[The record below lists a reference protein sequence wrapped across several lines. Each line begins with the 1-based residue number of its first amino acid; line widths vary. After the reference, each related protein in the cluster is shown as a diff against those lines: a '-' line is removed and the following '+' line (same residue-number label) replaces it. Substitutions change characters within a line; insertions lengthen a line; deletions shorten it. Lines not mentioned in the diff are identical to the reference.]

1 MEFFFLE
8 ILQPKPNQP
17 DMDYTVESL
26 KKILNEPSEPRKAA
40 ESEKRKNLNESFKTA
55 SFDDLVSKAAAK
67 VTSIK
72 KSSI

>member
-1 MEFFFLE
+1 M
-8 ILQPKPNQP
+8 QPKPNQP

-72 KSSI
+72 KIFNLKTIH